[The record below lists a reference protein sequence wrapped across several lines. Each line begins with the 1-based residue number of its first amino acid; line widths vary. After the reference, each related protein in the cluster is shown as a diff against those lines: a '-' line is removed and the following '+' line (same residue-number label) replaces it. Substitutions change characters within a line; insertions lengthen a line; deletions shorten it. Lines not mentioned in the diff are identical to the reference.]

1 MNRTPR
7 KIISVFIASP
17 GDLAPERK
25 AFKDTVDSLNK
36 GFGDGVGVLFEA
48 IGWEDANS
56 EAGRRVQDVL
66 NAKIA
71 KSDLFVLVLHRRWGQ
86 QAPDSSY
93 SSYTEEEFRVAMDLW
108 KRTKSPEVIVLFKTV
123 DSASIADPGPQLA
136 QVLSF
141 KKQLEESRNI
151 LYRSF
156 NSDVDFVEEIDRHLR
171 SFARG
176 EWQRMDDQLSPVT
189 FSQEIIGQFDK
200 ASQANEAR
208 VQKAEKDQQQLET
221 AASSTAQNLKTAS
234 ADLTLVKAYLREF
247 ALARAAMDAAGN
259 HRIEDARILFAQATE
274 GTTDLSILS
283 AAAEFFRQVNDPENA
298 SRLVQR
304 QATIARDRTIAA
316 EHYLKL
322 MPAGFASSL
331 MDQMLQPIVDSCSPD
346 IQQEVR
352 DIFFEIYG
360 DGKLDRLIIDV
371 MVHFYSVEEIVQLAT
386 FLASPVG
393 QSSLRK
399 QADIQRAMVEY
410 GKQEFQRVLRERHP
424 DWVDGAAPMQDGD
437 GATMPPALPQA
448 PLQVAPAHD

>member
-1 MNRTPR
+1 
-7 KIISVFIASP
+7 
-17 GDLAPERK
+17 
-25 AFKDTVDSLNK
+25 
-36 GFGDGVGVLFEA
+36 
-48 IGWEDANS
+48 
-56 EAGRRVQDVL
+56 
-66 NAKIA
+66 
-71 KSDLFVLVLHRRWGQ
+71 
-86 QAPDSSY
+86 
-93 SSYTEEEFRVAMDLW
+93 
-108 KRTKSPEVIVLFKTV
+108 
-123 DSASIADPGPQLA
+123 
-136 QVLSF
+136 
-141 KKQLEESRNI
+141 
-151 LYRSF
+151 
-156 NSDVDFVEEIDRHLR
+156 
-171 SFARG
+171 
-176 EWQRMDDQLSPVT
+176 
-189 FSQEIIGQFDK
+189 
-200 ASQANEAR
+200 
-208 VQKAEKDQQQLET
+208 
-221 AASSTAQNLKTAS
+221 
-234 ADLTLVKAYLREF
+234 
-247 ALARAAMDAAGN
+247 
-259 HRIEDARILFAQATE
+259 
-274 GTTDLSILS
+274 LSILS

-331 MDQMLQPIVDSCSPD
+331 MDQMLQSIVDSCSPD